1 MWPQPNRTSASK
13 LGSSQS
19 FPWFRRRIC
28 SLQKPMRWQCIR
40 RKWGRGVKILRRR
53 KNQKSGR
60 CTFHPGRDRSVWC
73 ENRFFNGINVQKNLS
88 QSAYQKKKSI
98 FLKSMVLKITSVQ
111 VLSPSPK
118 ITRLTSWSVYIL
130 GLVHLSKM
138 FEY

>member
-73 ENRFFNGINVQKNLS
+73 ENRLFNGINV
-88 QSAYQKKKSI
+88 KKKNISQRLSKKKKNQ
-98 FLKSMVLKITSVQ
+98 FFWNPWCLKSLRYKYWA
-111 VLSPSPK
+111 PAPK
-118 ITRLTSWSVYIL
+118 SQDLLADRCTY
-130 GLVHLSKM
+130 
-138 FEY
+138 